1 MVKRPGN
8 AMQCSTTQRIRLN
21 AMLRMRLNAMQVIQ
35 SISGGFGRTENKFC
49 KLNNQFQ
56 FAYLKTHN
64 FPYLG
69 VDGKFAG

>member
-1 MVKRPGN
+1 MRSKMVKKPGN
-8 AMQCSTTQRIRLN
+8 ATQCNATQ
-21 AMLRMRLNAMQVIQ
+21 RMRLNAMQVIQ

-69 VDGKFAG
+69 VDGKFSG

>member
-1 MVKRPGN
+1 MVKKPGN
-8 AMQCSTTQRIRLN
+8 ATQ
-21 AMLRMRLNAMQVIQ
+21 RMRLNAMQVIQ

-64 FPYLG
+64 FLELMENCQA
-69 VDGKFAG
+69 KL